1 VSDPVTYTAVLP
13 ASDETVLF
21 VSGLLAAERRRL
33 GTRRGRRALGCNG
46 NGAVTGSA
54 AGSTDYDQFT
64 VAYLQDVSGDL
75 TGDGQPE
82 TVVMLGCTPQP
93 SNFSVFEVQVFT
105 ASHTLL
111 AELPSP
117 ATLKPPTPAA
127 PGVRRSHP
135 DDHPGRDPLLPDAL
149 LHRHRHPRLR
159 PLPAPDCAVAV
170 ERAAIQPRRL
180 NGHGCRGCS
189 PPARSSR
196 LPWHRGAPLRNAV
209 APSGQQRMQ
218 GTVSR

>member
-1 VSDPVTYTAVLP
+1 MDWENHDYRIACDNLVPVGFPVHLT
-13 ASDETVLF
+13 
-21 VSGLLAAERRRL
+21 
-33 GTRRGRRALGCNG
+33 NG

-117 ATLKPPTPAA
+117 ATLKPPNA
-127 PGVRRSHP
+127 
-135 DDHPGRDPLLPDAL
+135 
-149 LHRHRHPRLR
+149 
-159 PLPAPDCAVAV
+159 PLPPEYDAHMPMT
-170 ERAAIQPRRL
+170 IQGGIL
-180 NGHGCRGCS
+180 SCRMLFYTATDTHASG
-189 PPARSSR
+189 
-196 LPWHRGAPLRNAV
+196 
-209 APSGQQRMQ
+209 PSQPQTVQWRWNGQQF
-218 GTVSR
+218 SRVG